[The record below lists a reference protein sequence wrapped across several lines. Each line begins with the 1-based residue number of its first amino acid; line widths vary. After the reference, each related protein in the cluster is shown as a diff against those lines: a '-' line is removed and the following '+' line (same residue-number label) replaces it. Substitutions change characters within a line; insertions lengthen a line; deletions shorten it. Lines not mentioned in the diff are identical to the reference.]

1 MSRELHMSRR
11 ALLSGFLFALS
22 PLPFAMFASTSSA
35 QSDVASF
42 YKGKTLE
49 MIVGYAA
56 GSSNDIAARE
66 VAKYLPRH
74 LPGAPNI
81 VTRNM
86 PGGGSFVAGNYIY
99 NIAAKDGTVLGLLAP
114 TIAIDEKMGT
124 SGVKFVTSKFDW
136 IGRETTS
143 VGVTM
148 VWHTSKVQTIAD
160 AFTNEVTMAATG
172 AGSTTAIYPNVL
184 NNVLGTKFKLIMG
197 YAGSNEAMLAMERGE
212 ADGHSVAFEQVTSQH
227 PDWLADGRIRI
238 IVQYALARHP
248 ALPDVPTALDI
259 AKTDEQRAIL
269 HAVVSASDVG
279 KSILTTP
286 DVPAERVAALRAAFD
301 ATMKDPDFIADMT
314 AVHIDV
320 IPMSGDELQ
329 KMVGELGDMSP
340 SLTAEVKKIYVMPG
354 D

>member
-1 MSRELHMSRR
+1 MSRR
-11 ALLSGFLFALS
+11 MLLGGILFAVS
-22 PLPFAMFASTSSA
+22 PLPFTMFASISSA

-56 GSSNDIAARE
+56 GSSNDIAGRE
-66 VAKYLPRH
+66 LAKYLPRH
-74 LPGAPNI
+74 LPGNPTV

-86 PGGGSFVAGNYIY
+86 PGAGSFVAANYIY
-99 NIAAKDGTVLGLLAP
+99 NIAPKDGTILGLLAP

-124 SGVKFVTSKFDW
+124 SGVKFVTSKFNW

-148 VWHTSKVQTIAD
+148 MWHTSKVQSIAD
-160 AFTNEVTMAATG
+160 ALTTESTMAATG
-172 AGSTTAIYPNVL
+172 SGSTTAIYPNVL
-184 NNVLGTKFKLIMG
+184 NNVLGTRFKLIMG

-227 PDWLADGRIRI
+227 PDWLADGKIKI

-248 ALPDVPTALDI
+248 ALPDVPTVLDI
-259 AKTDEQRAIL
+259 AKTDEQRDIL
-269 HAVVSASDVG
+269 RAVVSASDVG

-286 DVPAERVAALRAAFD
+286 DVPVERVAALRAAFD
-301 ATMKDPDFIADMT
+301 ATMKDPDFIADMSG
-314 AVHIDV
+314 VRIDV
-320 IPMSGDELQ
+320 IPMSGADLQ
-329 KMVGELGDMSP
+329 KMVAELGDMSP
-340 SLTAEVKKIYVMPG
+340 ALTAEVKKVYVMPG
-354 D
+354 G

>member
-1 MSRELHMSRR
+1 MNRR
-11 ALLSGFLFALS
+11 MLLRRSVVVLAPLS
-22 PLPFAMFASTSSA
+22 LAMFASTASA

-49 MIVGYAA
+49 MIVGYPA
-56 GSSNDIAARE
+56 GSSNDIAGRE
-66 VAKYLPRH
+66 LAKYLPRH

-99 NIAAKDGTVLGLLAP
+99 NIAPKDGTVLGLLAP

-124 SGVKFVTSKFDW
+124 SGAKFVTSKFNW

-172 AGSTTAIYPNVL
+172 SGSTTAVYPNVL

-212 ADGHSVAFEQVTSQH
+212 SDGHSVAFEQVTSQH
-227 PDWLADGRIRI
+227 ADWLANGTIRI

-248 ALPDVPTALDI
+248 ALPNVPTALDI

-269 HAVVSASDVG
+269 RAVVSASDVG
-279 KSILTTP
+279 KSVLTTP
-286 DVPAERVAALRAAFD
+286 GAPADRVAALRTAFD
-301 ATMKDPDFIADMT
+301 ATMKDPDYLADMKT
-314 AVHIDV
+314 ARIDV
-320 IPMSGDELQ
+320 IPMSGAELQ

-340 SLTAEVKKIYVMPG
+340 ALTEEVKRVYVMPG
-354 D
+354 G